1 MMNTTIG
8 TNREM
13 ELEAMALATCN
24 SIRQMQSFE
33 NLNKDE
39 HIWNYLQSRA
49 VEINQLSDAEWECLY
64 SKFQSLMKA
73 ES

>member
-13 ELEAMALATCN
+13 ELEAMALATRN

-49 VEINQLSDAEWECLY
+49 AEINRLSDAEWECLY